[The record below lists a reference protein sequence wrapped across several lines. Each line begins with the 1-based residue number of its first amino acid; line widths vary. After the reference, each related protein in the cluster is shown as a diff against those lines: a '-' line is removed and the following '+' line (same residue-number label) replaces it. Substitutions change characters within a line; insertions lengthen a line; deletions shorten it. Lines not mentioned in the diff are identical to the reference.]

1 MQRPSVVLMSDDLR
15 LTAHNLACARG
26 GRIVFEDLSFEVAG
40 GEALMVMGPNGAG
53 KSSLLRQIAGLVEL
67 AGGRLALEGGDPDL
81 TLAEQVHY
89 VGHLDALKPAM
100 SVRETAHFWSD
111 FLGGGT
117 SVEAALDRLDLGSL
131 AALPVAYLSA
141 GQRRRLALARL
152 LFAPRPLWLLDEP
165 TVALDRASVGRLIQ
179 LMEAH
184 RAQGG
189 IVVAATHQDLELAHA
204 RTLDLGVLS
213 LAGAPA

>member
-1 MQRPSVVLMSDDLR
+1 MRSERKPSGTALR
-15 LTAHNLACARG
+15 LRAEALACARG

-40 GEALMVMGPNGAG
+40 GEALVVTGPNGAG
-53 KSSLLRQIAGLVEL
+53 KSSLLRQIAGLVEI
-67 AGGRLALEGGDPDL
+67 AGGRLALDGGDPDL

-111 FLGGGT
+111 FLGG
-117 SVEAALDRLDLGSL
+117 EACIDRALDRLDLGSL

-165 TVALDRASVGRLIQ
+165 TVALDRASVGRLIR

-184 RAQGG
+184 LAQGG
-189 IVVAATHQDLELAHA
+189 IVVAATHQDLGLARA
-204 RTLDLGVLS
+204 RALDLGGLS
-213 LAGAPA
+213 LADVPA

>member
-1 MQRPSVVLMSDDLR
+1 MKSERQPSGATLR
-15 LTAHNLACARG
+15 LKAEALACARG
-26 GRIVFEDLSFEVAG
+26 GRIVFEELSFEVEG
-40 GEALMVMGPNGAG
+40 GEALVVTGPNGAG
-53 KSSLLRQIAGLVEL
+53 KSSLLRQIAGLVEI
-67 AGGRLALEGGDPDL
+67 ADGQLALEGGDPNL
-81 TLAEQVHY
+81 TLAEQAHY

-111 FLGGGT
+111 FLGGDGPID
-117 SVEAALDRLDLGSL
+117 AALERLDLGGL
-131 AALPVAYLSA
+131 AGLPVAYLSA

-184 RAQGG
+184 LAQGG
-189 IVVAATHQDLELAHA
+189 IVVAATHQELGLA
-204 RTLDLGVLS
+204 RARALDLGGLS
-213 LAGAPA
+213 LAGVRA